1 MIMEKIILSESA
13 DRTGPFDEYC
23 CISKYAEGNCKIWNG
38 KKLPED
44 ECSQEMFWLFKRYTI

>member
-1 MIMEKIILSESA
+1 MIKEKMILSESV

-44 ECSQEMFWLFKRYTI
+44 ESCPCNRT